1 MPILDSKEITKYL
14 NSDDYYFNLFDINY
28 TENEKKT
35 IKDFNIIKRH
45 RFSHFGSYEKL
56 LTKNTPGF
64 GSACTYDNL
73 AVSGGTERRVILNK
87 FLSEIGNNNPKVVN
101 NLEKIIIKMVK
112 KVLQGY
118 KTDYFWID
126 IRVTLPNNDFNKTR
140 WHKDLNLFIKN
151 SDDKTTKFATVL
163 KGPGTLLLKPTK
175 SINKI
180 YRKIHDKQR
189 LERKYKSQ
197 KEQIEI
203 NKKYRTIYAK
213 EFDTKKIIQPGN
225 NQGVI
230 FYTGFDVN
238 TMTGAIHSEPI
249 MDEPRMFISIT
260 PNSKENIEELYETF
274 HYGPK

>member
-45 RFSHFGSYEKL
+45 YFSHFGSYEKL
-56 LTKNTPGF
+56 LTKNM
-64 GSACTYDNL
+64 
-73 AVSGGTERRVILNK
+73 NK

>member
-35 IKDFNIIKRH
+35 IKDFNIIKGH
-45 RFSHFGSYEKL
+45 YFSHFGSYEKL
-56 LTKNTPGF
+56 LTKNM
-64 GSACTYDNL
+64 
-73 AVSGGTERRVILNK
+73 NK

-118 KTDYFWID
+118 KTDYFWFD
-126 IRVTLPNNDFNKTR
+126 IRATLPNNNYDKTR
-140 WHKDLNLFIKN
+140 WHKDLKFFNKN

-163 KGPGTLLLKPTK
+163 KGPGTLLLKPSK
-175 SINKI
+175 SLNKT
-180 YRKIHDKQR
+180 YCKIHDKQV
-189 LERKYKSQ
+189 LERKKYNSLE
-197 KEQIEI
+197 EQIKI
-203 NKKYRTIYAK
+203 NQKYRPIYSK
-213 EFDTKKIIQPGN
+213 EFDTKKIIQPNN

-238 TMTGAIHSEPI
+238 KMTGTIHSEPK
-249 MDEPRMFISIT
+249 MDEPRMFISIM
-260 PNSKENIEELYETF
+260 PSSKENIEELDERWN
-274 HYGPK
+274 GQPSVLG